1 MTFKTLLN
9 LCILEGGV
17 KLMENENISTKEK
30 IMNTILELIKDERL

>member
-9 LCILEGGV
+9 LCILEGRV
-17 KLMENENISTKEK
+17 KLMGNENISMKEK

>member
-9 LCILEGGV
+9 LCIPEGGV
-17 KLMENENISTKEK
+17 KLMKNENISMKEK